1 MNSKITSSLLFKTTI
16 ILLLVGYTSVSFAK
30 KGMWMPPNL
39 GLKESDLKKMGLKIP
54 VSKLYNDNQTGIN
67 QAVVIFDKGCTGEVI
82 SSNGLILTNHHCG
95 YSAVQKI
102 SSATKDYFANGFWAK
117 NQQEEIPCPGLTVTF
132 VRKMVNVTDLI
143 LYEIYPAM
151 KNEERDSIVDARIRG
166 LEKGYRFATHLDAQI
181 KPFFNGNEYWVTV
194 SETYTD
200 VRLVGFPQNGIGAF
214 GGDTDNW
221 MWPRHTGDFSLFR
234 VYANSANKP
243 ATYAKNNRAYKTTNF
258 LTINAKGIKEGD
270 FTMVYGFP
278 GTTQNYISSYQLAQI
293 QNIIDPIRIQARTLR
308 LEAMT
313 KNMNA
318 DRAVFLKYTAKRA
331 SIANGWK
338 KWQGELKGLQQNR
351 VLDKKREQET
361 RFMTWLNLHL
371 MDSSVSGKASEI
383 LQSMDATCNAANSSI
398 KTEEY
403 IKEAVLS
410 IELIQQGQ
418 LLEKIRKAISN
429 LKGLALKD
437 SLASLKAS
445 YLTFEK
451 DFDPATDAQVF
462 NALMPLYFKNC
473 TGKIANEFTNQYQQY
488 RADFGRWSNGIYS
501 RSLLANKNELVAY
514 LESDKPSL
522 ETITNDPA
530 LKLYNSIMDYRTK
543 KINPILNT
551 YNQSMRYWNRLYT
564 YNTLLMGDRSDFA
577 PDANFTQRLTYGVV
591 KGIDPESEAE
601 YSFQTFLD
609 EAILKDNP
617 NVEEFKVPEKLK
629 TLQAKKDFGKW
640 GENKRMPIAFIAS
653 NHTSGGN
660 SGSPVLNA
668 YGELIGTNFDRV
680 WEGTMSD
687 LYYDANICRNI
698 TLDVRYTLFIIEKM
712 GNASWLFKEMKIK
725 K

>member
-1 MNSKITSSLLFKTTI
+1 MNSKIITSFLFKTTLI
-16 ILLLVGYTSVSFAK
+16 CLLVGYSSLSFAK

-54 VSKLYNDNQTGIN
+54 VSKLYNDSQTGIN

-95 YSAVQKI
+95 YSSVQKI

-166 LEKGYRFATHLDAQI
+166 LEKGYRYATHLDAQI

-234 VYANSANKP
+234 VYASSDNKP
-243 ATYAKNNRAYKTTNF
+243 ANYAKNNRAYKTTNF

-318 DRAVFLKYTAKRA
+318 DRSVFLMYTAKRA

-338 KWQGELKGLQQNR
+338 KWQGELKGLQQNH

-371 MDSSVSGKASEI
+371 MDSTVSGKASEI
-383 LQSMDATCNAANSSI
+383 LQSMDAICNAANASI
-398 KTEEY
+398 KTDEY
-403 IKEAVLS
+403 IKEGVLS

-418 LLEKIRKAISN
+418 LLEKIRKTIIA
-429 LKGLALKD
+429 LKGTALKD
-437 SLASLKAS
+437 SLAALKAS
-445 YLTFEK
+445 YLSFEK

-473 TGKIANEFTNQYQQY
+473 NGKIAAEFNNQFTQY
-488 RADFGRWSNGIYS
+488 HSDFERWSKGIYT
-501 RSLLANKNELVAY
+501 RSLLSNKAEFIAL
-514 LESDKPSL
+514 LDSDKPSL
-522 ETITNDPA
+522 ETIVNDPA
-530 LKLYNSIMDYRTK
+530 LKLYNSIMEYRTK

-564 YNTLLMGDRSDFA
+564 YNTLLMGERADFA

-591 KGIDPESEAE
+591 KGIDPESEAG

-609 EAILKDNP
+609 EAIAKDNP

-629 TLQAKKDFGKW
+629 ELQAKKDFGKW

-668 YGELIGTNFDRV
+668 NGELIGTNFDRV

-687 LYYDANICRNI
+687 LYYDPNICRNI

-712 GNASWLFKEMKIK
+712 GNASWLFKEMRIK

>member
-1 MNSKITSSLLFKTTI
+1 MNSKINPSYFIKTALLCILVGFSSL
-16 ILLLVGYTSVSFAK
+16 SFAK

-54 VSKLYNDNQTGIN
+54 ISKLYNDQQTGIN

-95 YSAVQKI
+95 YSSVQKI

-166 LEKGYRFATHLDAQI
+166 LEKGYRYTTHLDAQI

-234 VYANSANKP
+234 VYANKQNKP
-243 ATYAKNNRAYKTTNF
+243 ASYAKNNKAYKTTNF

-293 QNIIDPIRIQARTLR
+293 QNIIDPIRIQARTAR

-313 KNMNA
+313 QKMNA
-318 DRAVFLKYTAKRA
+318 DRSVFLKYTAKRA

-338 KWQGELKGLQQNR
+338 KWQGELKGLQQNH

-383 LQSMDATCNAANSSI
+383 LQAMDAVCNAANQSI
-398 KTEEY
+398 KTDEY

-418 LLEKIRKAISN
+418 LLEKVRKTISA
-429 LKGLALKD
+429 LKGNALRD
-437 SLASLKAS
+437 SLAILKAN
-445 YLTFEK
+445 YLAFEK
-451 DFDPATDAQVF
+451 DFDPATDAAVF
-462 NALMPLYFKNC
+462 SALMPLYFKNC
-473 TGKIANEFTNQYQQY
+473 AGKMPKEFINQYNQY
-488 RADFGRWSNGIYS
+488 SAQFGKWSKGLYE
-501 RSLLANKNELVAY
+501 RSLLSNKADFIAFLDTE
-514 LESDKPSL
+514 KPSL

-530 LKLYNSIMDYRTK
+530 LKLYNAITDYRAV
-543 KINPILNT
+543 KINPSLAT
-551 YNQSMRYWNRLYT
+551 YNQAMRYWNRLYT
-564 YNTLLMGDRSDFA
+564 YNTLLMGSHADFA
-577 PDANFTQRLTYGVV
+577 PDANFTQRLTYGTV
-591 KGIDPESEAE
+591 KGMDPEGDAG

-609 EAILKDNP
+609 EAIAKDNP
-617 NVEEFKVPEKLK
+617 NVEEFKVPEQLK
-629 TLQAKKDFGKW
+629 ALQAKKDFGKW
-640 GENKRMPIAFIAS
+640 GENNRMPIAFIAS

-668 YGELIGTNFDRV
+668 KGELIGTNFDRV

-687 LYYDANICRNI
+687 LYYDASICRNI

-712 GNASWLFKEMKIK
+712 GNASWLFKEMKIIK
-725 K
+725 